1 MPGLASAGTHR
12 MLARAG
18 AVHARLLALA
28 SHDDPVLASLLR
40 EPLRAFLKTRA
51 ATAQKCR
58 WLDAPQFIEALH
70 ALSQACPCLSEWD
83 RGLTPCVVSPAALSL
98 ARAKFGNVAL
108 PLQLMSDRAWCGRIQ
123 LASNAY
129 GRIAFPG
136 SSWSIVLRTIRDGH
150 ADLLTDAIVCL
161 DLDRDE
167 ARFEVEAEG
176 DSPAIILTRD
186 DCLRLLFG
194 GGDLN
199 VRRMRF
205 PHAVIRPQLVLASPL
220 GQSGI
225 RLETIRVDATHREAP
240 ADSIVATLFEAIAR
254 NSPAIYAELGAFI
267 HTVRV
272 FELPQVSLGLV
283 QSFSAPTE
291 PGVIGFN
298 VAYSPDGDPYLSPLC
313 FTWIGHELAHT
324 KHYLADD
331 VAFGQHARFVENPG
345 EWTAPIACY
354 GRALRVGTLFQIP
367 YVHLYERALLMDFAE
382 RRFAGLPWEVDGQ
395 WRAAGEEM
403 ADEIESSFDLM
414 KRHARLT
421 PLGSVAI
428 EHLHRLET
436 VDARRW
442 RHVCASAAQ

>member
-18 AVHARLLALA
+18 SVHARLLAMA
-28 SHDDPVLASLLR
+28 SGDDPALASLLSD
-40 EPLRAFLKTRA
+40 PLRAYLKTRA
-51 ATAQKCR
+51 ATAEKCR

-70 ALSQACPCLSEWD
+70 ALSQACPQLIEWD
-83 RGLTPCVVSPAALSL
+83 HGLTACTASSAALAL

-136 SSWSIVLRTIRDGH
+136 SSWSIVLRTIRDGRV
-150 ADLLTDAIVCL
+150 DLLTDAIVCL

-176 DSPAIILTRD
+176 DSSAIILTRD

-194 GGDLN
+194 GDLN
-199 VRRMRF
+199 VRRIRF
-205 PHAVIRPQLVLASPL
+205 PHATIRPQLIQASLL
-220 GQSGI
+220 GRSGI
-225 RLETIRVDATHREAP
+225 RLETIRVDDARRDSP

-254 NSPAIYAELGAFI
+254 NSPAIYTELGAFI

-272 FELPQVSLGLV
+272 FELPQGDLGLV

-298 VAYSPDGDPYLSPLC
+298 IAFSPDGDPYLSPLC
-313 FTWIGHELAHT
+313 FTWLGHELAHT

-331 VAFGQHARFVENPG
+331 IAFGQHARFVENPG

-382 RRFAGLPWEVDGQ
+382 RGFAGLPWEVDGQ

-403 ADEIESSFDLM
+403 AGEIAASFDLM
-414 KRHARLT
+414 DKHAHLT
-421 PLGSVAI
+421 PLGNVAV
-428 EHLHRLET
+428 EHLHKLESA
-436 VDARRW
+436 DANRW
-442 RHVCASAAQ
+442 RQVCDRAAR